1 MKRKSKEPSADQIK
15 SWEETAAIF
24 EDEKESIKVMKASR
38 VLSST
43 ERRRLFGPG
52 KTKQISVRLPEEDL
66 AAVKEIAQS
75 NSRPYQQLVVVA
87 VQQYL
92 DRVAEQIQEQ
102 SKKDTK
108 EVA

>member
-1 MKRKSKEPSADQIK
+1 MKPKLKEPSADQIK
-15 SWEETAAIF
+15 SWQETAALF
-24 EDEKESIKVMKASR
+24 EDENESLKMMKASR
-38 VLSST
+38 VLSAI
-43 ERRRLFGPG
+43 EKRRLFGPG

-66 AAVKEIAQS
+66 EAVKEIAEA

-92 DRVAEQIQEQ
+92 DRVVEEIQDH
-102 SKKDTK
+102 SKKNPK